1 MTHAKIFHN
10 PSCSKSRAALAL
22 LTDAGLDPE
31 IVLYKKTGWDR
42 DALALILETA
52 EIAPMEALRSSEKLR
67 FDGMDDNT
75 ILDAMVDDPMIVER
89 PLVVTNLGARM
100 GRPTANILDI
110 MPNWPDAPYALANGE
125 VLIDGIGNKVGS

>member
-1 MTHAKIFHN
+1 MTQAKIFHN

-31 IVLYKKTGWDR
+31 VILYKKTGWDR
-42 DALALILETA
+42 DVLSDALEQAG
-52 EIAPMEALRSSEKLR
+52 IAPFDALRSSEKSR

-75 ILDAMVDDPMIVER
+75 ILDAMVDEPMIVER
-89 PLVVTNLGARM
+89 PLVVTDMGARM
-100 GRPTANILDI
+100 GRPTRNILDI

-125 VLIDGIGNKVGS
+125 VLIDKNGNKVGD